1 MPKTKRDTRLSLRLL
16 CDDSNDNF
24 IVRYSNQGEPFRE
37 GVEIG
42 VENREFEKEVIVTL
56 IDGEARQLRD
66 LLIRLYPI
74 NIKG

>member
-1 MPKTKRDTRLSLRLL
+1 L